1 MLFIKIKPRFIIKML
16 IVSRITFLI
25 ILSKRS
31 NLKELIIKQ
40 KQKTADNF

>member
-40 KQKTADNF
+40 KQKTVDNF